1 MSIPRVPTGGWGR
14 GAGAGSSVFASSVAK
29 SSAAGSFV
37 AGFSAAAG
45 AAEAGC
51 VVSGAEDGGRV
62 WVEGPPRAARPIA
75 AARQREINTFEKRI
89 REDDSRKT
97 ARNNG
102 SRKTVRERQFTR
114 DERRSG
120 GLPSPVRFVFRK
132 PRARRRERRT
142 PATKAG
148 SFVRIGIGRRLR
160 SCRTQEGRT
169 AAAAAGFE
177 RYRSHERLLRP
188 AWISSTKNTT
198 PPTRRTR

>member
-102 SRKTVRERQFTR
+102 SRKTVH
-114 DERRSG
+114 ERRKAERRAR
-120 GLPSPVRFVFRK
+120 PPPVRFVLRK

>member
-1 MSIPRVPTGGWGR
+1 MPDPPFLHPPLLNPPLLGPSLLDSPLLRVPLRPAAWCRGRRTGDGCGWKGR
-14 GAGAGSSVFASSVAK
+14 PEQQDRSRRRGKGRSTRSK
-29 SSAAGSFV
+29 R
-37 AGFSAAAG
+37 GF
-45 AAEAGC
+45 ERTTH
-51 VVSGAEDGGRV
+51 GRQL
-62 WVEGPPRAARPIA
+62 A
-75 AARQREINTFEKRI
+75 T
-89 REDDSRKT
+89 T
-97 ARNNG
+97 A
-102 SRKTVRERQFTR
+102 RERQFTR